1 MIDFTILQTDEE
13 TQLAVAVHQNA
24 QISNVRLARAKVTTD
39 RPEVAVKDLVSVSMA
54 VKAKQVEGPAGQFL
68 VEVSFRLAGS
78 RKGDQSKSRTAF
90 CVECTFEVA
99 YQLRPEFTPTAEQ
112 AKAFKD
118 GNAIFN
124 CWPYCRQ
131 YVQETIQRIGYPP
144 LVLPFLRVQ
153 TKHRGKKTLPK
164 HE

>member
-78 RKGDQSKSRTAF
+78 RKGDQSKRRTAF